1 MYMPKF
7 RDIQIKRFPELYF
20 CNNIVYDI
28 ITKERERTGHLFFD
42 FVAEYLIAPAVGGNK
57 MDNKLQINNHQI
69 FASKYFTYLPSEEL
83 KRELNL
89 DDFYKLEE

>member
-7 RDIQIKRFPELYF
+7 RDIQIKGFPELYF

-69 FASKYFTYLPSEEL
+69 FASK
-83 KRELNL
+83 
-89 DDFYKLEE
+89 